1 MKIPVTI
8 TRKQHSTTI
17 SLAKNTQG
25 LVKSETI
32 IVELQGALESSAKD
46 LETDDPQAAL
56 EGAEI
61 GLIDLENPASAPI
74 YLINRIKIDIME
86 KPILRIGNHE
96 LEGKCIKLAKPLVVM
111 RRQELAKKKYPGIDE
126 SDNSAGGTRKTS
138 NKFDIVDIIERKL
151 IFSKRPQPIV
161 AI

>member
-8 TRKQHSTTI
+8 TRKQHSTTV
-17 SLAKNTQG
+17 SLSNKTQG

-61 GLIDLENPASAPI
+61 GLIDLSNPASVPI
-74 YLINRIKIDIME
+74 YLINCIKMDIM
-86 KPILRIGNHE
+86 
-96 LEGKCIKLAKPLVVM
+96 A
-111 RRQELAKKKYPGIDE
+111 
-126 SDNSAGGTRKTS
+126 S
-138 NKFDIVDIIERKL
+138 
-151 IFSKRPQPIV
+151 
-161 AI
+161 

>member
-8 TRKQHSTTI
+8 TRKQHSTTV

-61 GLIDLENPASAPI
+61 GLIDLANPASAPI
-74 YLINRIKIDIME
+74 YLINRIKMDIM
-86 KPILRIGNHE
+86 
-96 LEGKCIKLAKPLVVM
+96 V
-111 RRQELAKKKYPGIDE
+111 
-126 SDNSAGGTRKTS
+126 S
-138 NKFDIVDIIERKL
+138 
-151 IFSKRPQPIV
+151 
-161 AI
+161 